1 MSEST
6 KLKIW
11 VGGIIVFGLA
21 MFQIMPWILEATNI
35 DSTWIM
41 FLLVLGVLIVPQATA
56 QKNLR
61 VLEQSQYEDE
71 VNWDVPAK
79 IIDFIPF
86 ASDWELTRLYN
97 NGEIVNV
104 ITTWILRISGILLVF
119 SLLYVNLFIIWVDLG
134 YDFTLLIMNTV
145 TYSAYAYFV
154 SKMFVII
161 QLLTMINANFLYS
174 VVLGITVFVGFMY
187 LGYMV
192 RVYLSNQDDNVY
204 ERRLGEEYD

>member
-71 VNWDVPAK
+71 VDWDVPAK

-104 ITTWILRISGILLVF
+104 ITTWILRISGILLVI

-134 YDFTLLIMNTV
+134 YDFTLLMMNTV

-174 VVLGITVFVGFMY
+174 VVLGITVFMGFMY

>member
-21 MFQIMPWILEATNI
+21 MFQIMPMILEATNI

-41 FLLVLGVLIVPQATA
+41 FILVLGVLIVPQATA

-71 VNWDVPAK
+71 VDWDVPAK
-79 IIDFIPF
+79 VIDFIPF

-104 ITTWILRISGILLVF
+104 ITTWILRISGILLVI

-134 YDFTLLIMNTV
+134 YDFTLLMMNTV

-174 VVLGITVFVGFMY
+174 VVLGITVFMGFMY

-192 RVYLSNQDDNVY
+192 RVYLSNQDDSVY

>member
-21 MFQIMPWILEATNI
+21 MFQIMPWVLEATNI

-71 VNWDVPAK
+71 VDWDIPAK

-104 ITTWILRISGILLVF
+104 ITTWILRISGILLVI

-134 YDFTLLIMNTV
+134 YDFTLLMMNTV

-174 VVLGITVFVGFMY
+174 VVLGITVFMGFMY